1 MFNGRNISA
10 AFVFSLSFK
19 IILHLTAHGK
29 HSTFFYIYKS
39 ISEKMQE
46 KFFDTFPIESS
57 IGSLQSAAGAERISG
72 SAVQV
77 EQLQR
82 RKDKR
87 ATKKNKNFFMT
98 A

>member
-46 KFFDTFPIESS
+46 KFF
-57 IGSLQSAAGAERISG
+57 
-72 SAVQV
+72 
-77 EQLQR
+77 
-82 RKDKR
+82 
-87 ATKKNKNFFMT
+87 
-98 A
+98 